1 LGLAACIV
9 AFSSS
14 AQDAAL
20 PTPDDRLVAELNEY
34 LEYCIGEAERAGATD
49 VERHLHLGP
58 RAIRELPLGGEQ
70 VLILDAS
77 EMQCEYGGYGY
88 CGSAGCSVWVF
99 TANETHILIGE
110 LYLKESIAI
119 PDTLLLCEPGDE
131 TLKTCRSVLDLIH

>member
-1 LGLAACIV
+1 M
-9 AFSSS
+9 
-14 AQDAAL
+14 
-20 PTPDDRLVAELNEY
+20 AELNEY

-49 VERHLHLGP
+49 VDQHLHLGP
-58 RAIRELPLGGEQ
+58 KAIRELPLDGEQ

-77 EMQCEYGGYGY
+77 EMKCEYGGYGN

-99 TANETHILIGE
+99 AANETYRLIGE

-131 TLKTCRSVLDLIH
+131 TLKTCISVLYLIE